1 SICARACLP
10 VPPVMPIPS
19 RVTRH
24 DIMKSLVLS
33 KNIPLKL
40 VLASTSVYRRMLL
53 EKLRIPFAVDRPEV
67 DETALPGEAPADLAL
82 RLSRAK
88 AAAVAPRHPGALII
102 GSDQVATFDGQ
113 VMGKPGNR
121 DNAVRQLRQLSGRNV
136 SFLTGVCVHNAD
148 TGRQS
153 ARLGPCEVGC

>member
-1 SICARACLP
+1 
-10 VPPVMPIPS
+10 
-19 RVTRH
+19 
-24 DIMKSLVLS
+24 MKSLVLS

-88 AAAVAPRHPGALII
+88 AAA
-102 GSDQVATFDGQ
+102 
-113 VMGKPGNR
+113 
-121 DNAVRQLRQLSGRNV
+121 
-136 SFLTGVCVHNAD
+136 
-148 TGRQS
+148 
-153 ARLGPCEVGC
+153 